1 MSLMC
6 EPAFYSRMSS
16 PTASRVVPGLILGAL
31 SLLSAFLLFQVQPII
46 SKFILPWF
54 GGSPGVWTTCMLFF
68 QVVLFAGY
76 AYAHT
81 LTLLPRKWQGVIH
94 GLLLGAAI
102 ALLPIAPAEM
112 WKPTGTEDPALRILL
127 LLAASVGLPYFVLSS
142 TSPLVQ
148 VWFTRTSGGAN
159 PWRLYALSNIG
170 SLAALLSYPLFF
182 EVHWDVVEQTTLW
195 SVAFGAF
202 IILSISGVWLDRRHT
217 LDEAE
222 KPAEPVNPA
231 DDHPGWRR
239 RVLWV
244 LLPALASCVLLS
256 ATNHVCQDV
265 AVIPFLWVVP
275 LSLYLLTFIICF
287 EHERWYARVPVL
299 WAVPAVVFLFITCTE
314 DRIQKQGFWTSTVE
328 KFAHEK
334 VEPRLNEFTH
344 AYIEPALNEIVYRYP
359 ALRGGK
365 AGEEANVDLSV
376 NLRTIDLTPNFIWEL
391 GWAFGAMFLACML
404 CHGELTRLKPAPRRL
419 TEFYLLMSFGGALG
433 GLFVSL
439 GAPHLFKTFA
449 EWPLSLIAMFALAC
463 LVLICGV
470 WRLQRPL
477 WQWLVLAL
485 LALLV
490 WLKGHVLSD
499 MGFLDQEKLKLAFDE
514 ITQSKP
520 WQETAHLL
528 VKPLHGTI
536 VFALGGVLWLIAY
549 ACRYRRLRA
558 AQFSL
563 LLIAVPAVASM
574 LIMGEF
580 GFKNEEKLEQV
591 RNFYGMLS
599 VSEDYDSGLESH
611 YRQLSNGGIVHGSQN
626 MAMPYRTEPTS
637 YYGHQTGIGK
647 ALDSLKASPNAR
659 VGVVGM
665 GAGTVSC
672 YAKSGHAYRF
682 YDINPEV
689 VRIAQKHFTYL
700 DDLQIRGG
708 KLEIVIADARLA
720 MEREAAQQFDVL
732 LLDAFSGDSVPVHLL
747 TREAFAIYQRHMK
760 PDGIIA
766 VHITNSYLVLAPV
779 IEKIAKDVGYKTT
792 RIATTTDDA
801 DHDSTDYMLLTNNEA
816 FLTANPTDLVGN
828 EVVLKEEPRLWTD
841 RYHNLLRILDIPW
854 NVVVDDAEE
863 DSQE

>member
-1 MSLMC
+1 
-6 EPAFYSRMSS
+6 MSS
-16 PTASRVVPGLILGAL
+16 PTASRVAPGLILGAL

-68 QVVLFAGY
+68 QIVLFAGY
-76 AYAHT
+76 AYAHA
-81 LTLLPRKWQGVIH
+81 LTLLPRKWQGILH

-102 ALLPIAPAEM
+102 ALLPIAPDAM

-127 LLAASVGLPYFVLSS
+127 LLAVSVGLPYFVLSS

-148 VWFTRTSGGAN
+148 VWFTRTSGGAT

-202 IILSISGVWLDRRHT
+202 VILSISGVWMDRRHA
-217 LDEAE
+217 LDTAALPPVPVD
-222 KPAEPVNPA
+222 PAA
-231 DDHPGWRR
+231 DHPGWARR
-239 RVLWV
+239 FLWV

-299 WAVPAVVFLFITCTE
+299 WAVPALLLLFITCTE
-314 DRIQKQGFWTSTVE
+314 DRMQKQGFWSTIE
-328 KFAHEK
+328 KIAHEK
-334 VEPRLNEFTH
+334 VEPL
-344 AYIEPALNEIVYRYP
+344 IE
-359 ALRGGK
+359 K
-365 AGEEANVDLSV
+365 ATGADI
-376 NLRTIDLTPNFIWEL
+376 NLTTIDLTPNFIWEL

-439 GAPHLFKTFA
+439 GAPRVFTTFA
-449 EWPLSLIAMFALAC
+449 EWPLSLIAVFILASI
-463 LVLICGV
+463 VLLRSV
-470 WRLQRPL
+470 WRARSWKEWVVLL
-477 WQWLVLAL
+477 LLAALIGGEGWLLVEHGLVTQEMLTKKLKIDAVVSMSVIWGIVGVIIGCILILAVRFARRGGALRVGAL
-485 LALLV
+485 LSMLL
-490 WLKGHVLSD
+490 
-499 MGFLDQEKLKLAFDE
+499 
-514 ITQSKP
+514 
-520 WQETAHLL
+520 
-528 VKPLHGTI
+528 
-536 VFALGGVLWLIAY
+536 LGI
-549 ACRYRRLRA
+549 
-558 AQFSL
+558 QFSL
-563 LLIAVPAVASM
+563 AVLLM
-574 LIMGEF
+574 KDL
-580 GFKNEEKLEQV
+580 GFKNEDKIERV

-599 VSEDYDSGLESH
+599 VTEDYDSGLESQ
-611 YRQLSNGGIVHGSQN
+611 YRQLSNGGIIHGSQN
-626 MAMPYRTEPTS
+626 MAPPYRMEPTS
-637 YYGHQTGIGK
+637 YYGYQTGIGK
-647 ALDSLKASPNAR
+647 ALDSLKTSSNAR

-672 YAKSGHAYRF
+672 YAKSGHTFRF

-700 DDLQIRGG
+700 DDLQLRGAR
-708 KLEIVIADARLA
+708 LEIVIADARLA
-720 MEREAAQQFDVL
+720 MEREPAQQFDVL

-779 IEKIAKDVGYKTT
+779 IEKIAKDMGYKTS
-792 RIATTTDDA
+792 RIATITDDA
-801 DHDSTDYMLLTNNEA
+801 DHDSTDYILVTNNEA
-816 FLTANPTDLVGN
+816 FLAANPTDLVGN

-841 RYHNLLRILDIPW
+841 RYHNLLRILDIPS
-854 NVVVDDAEE
+854 NVVPDDEDDSEE
-863 DSQE
+863 